1 MGAWETKLGGR
12 VYAAALALLTTALG
26 ATGCG
31 SEAGAGD
38 SSPTASPTPA
48 VAAPAEATS
57 PPSAGGAVAAPEP
70 PDAPAPELG
79 APYPVVFLH
88 GMGGFGRLELGPVGM
103 TYFKGVAEALAADG
117 EDAHFTLASPYDASE
132 VRAQQLEAQITAI
145 LAETGRAKVNL
156 VGHSQ
161 GGLDARI
168 LASPAG
174 RALGARIAS
183 VTTIATPHRGSK
195 VADLALGLVK
205 GVPASVVDDVT
216 GALLGTLQKSA
227 YELQTEAHLRA
238 QLAQLSETEAVAF
251 NARYVDDSRVTYMSY
266 AGRTNLRTGI
276 GACDGGELP
285 NNPLDVDAA
294 QPLLYPAAVYLE
306 QGRFIANDGLVTV
319 ASAKW
324 GRFQGCV
331 AADHM
336 KEVGHVSVGSTPLG
350 FDQVAFARSVVA
362 RIRAQ
367 GF

>member
-1 MGAWETKLGGR
+1 MGGVR
-12 VYAAALALLTTALG
+12 AAALALVTITLG

-31 SEAGAGD
+31 SEAGGD
-38 SSPTASPTPA
+38 VGPIASTPA
-48 VAAPAEATS
+48 PAAGTDPAAPPSTSGTVAA
-57 PPSAGGAVAAPEP
+57 
-70 PDAPAPELG
+70 PDAPAPSTAELG
-79 APYPVVFLH
+79 APYPIVFLH

-132 VRAQQLEAQITAI
+132 VRAQQLEAQINAI
-145 LAETGRAKVNL
+145 VAETGRAKVNL

-161 GGLDARI
+161 GGLDARV

-195 VADLALGLVK
+195 VADLALGLIQ

-216 GALLGTLQKSA
+216 SALLGTLQKSV
-227 YELQTEAHLRA
+227 YELQTETRLRA
-238 QLAQLSETEAVAF
+238 QLWQLSETEAVAF
-251 NARYVDDSRVTYMSY
+251 NARYVDDPRVAYMSY

-276 GACDGGELP
+276 GPCDGGEIP
-285 NNPLDVDAA
+285 NRPLDVDVA
-294 QPLLYPAAVYLE
+294 QPLLYATAVFLE

-336 KEVGHVSVGSTPLG
+336 KEVGHVSAGDTPIG
-350 FDQVAFARSVVA
+350 FDQIAFARSVVA